1 VLRLPKNL
9 LTVPSMSGFKQR
21 KVRVCRNRSMNVSK
35 QLENEVYA
43 AITELRNMC
52 KGSNVTQGNW
62 QDIGMDRIQ
71 AYKLSDSKDS

>member
-1 VLRLPKNL
+1 
-9 LTVPSMSGFKQR
+9 
-21 KVRVCRNRSMNVSK
+21 MNISK

-43 AITELRNMC
+43 AIAKLKNMC
-52 KGSNVTQGNW
+52 KGSNMTEGNC